1 MLNISMVR
9 VDERLV
15 HGQIIIKWI
24 EAKGA
29 NRIVIIDD
37 ETALDPILN
46 KILKLTLP
54 KSIKLNIFS
63 IEEGVNFLRESYLHD
78 NVIVLVR
85 ELQTVRKIYEKGIKI
100 KEVNVG
106 RIPSDI
112 GKKKVYANVFLSDGD
127 IDVIKFFRN
136 EGVSMY
142 IQMVPDS
149 LSVNVYDLDF

>member
-1 MLNISMVR
+1 MVR

-24 EAKGA
+24 EVKGA

-37 ETALDPILN
+37 ETASDPIIN

-54 KSIKLNIFS
+54 ESIKLNICS
-63 IEEGVNFLRESYLHD
+63 IEEGVNFLTESDLDD
-78 NVIVLVR
+78 NVIVLVK
-85 ELQTVRKIYEKGIKI
+85 ELRTVKEIYEKGIKV
-100 KEVNVG
+100 KEINIG

-112 GKKKVYANVFLSDGD
+112 GKKKVYTNVFLSDED
-127 IDVIKFFRN
+127 MDVIEFFKN

-142 IQMVPDS
+142 IQIVPS
-149 LSVNVYDLDF
+149 SAPVNVYDLDF